1 MSDVPPKRRRTADQR
16 LLADNQL
23 LPPLLP
29 PLPYQRRDTARR
41 LEADRAAKP
50 EKLSRDHIFYRD
62 RYRCGK
68 YYSVLNHRW
77 IYVDSPDFSCR
88 CLRCLHGAITVNDK
102 ADKGP
107 LKLARLNTAYDR
119 RRARWESMG
128 WYGF

>member
-23 LPPLLP
+23 LPP
-29 PLPYQRRDTARR
+29 PLPRTDDQLRDAARR
-41 LEADRAAKP
+41 LEAYREAIP
-50 EKLSRDHIFYRD
+50 LKLSGDHIFYRD

-68 YYSVLNHRW
+68 YYSVLHHKW
-77 IYVDSPDFSCR
+77 IYVDHADFSCR
-88 CLRCLHGAITVNDK
+88 CLRCLHGAITEVDRG
-102 ADKGP
+102 DKGS

-128 WYGF
+128 WYGY